1 MPGRKIR
8 KGVKKLTRKKK
19 CRFCMNPTM
28 EITYKNEKMVQRY
41 ISDRGKIVAKRVSGN
56 CAKHQRMVARELKIA
71 RFLAL
76 APYIRE
82 HYR

>member
-1 MPGRKIR
+1 MQMQKKR
-8 KGVKKLTRKKK
+8 KGIKITRKKK
-19 CRFCMNPTM
+19 CRFCMNPDM
-28 EITYKNEKMVQRY
+28 EISYKNEKMVQRY

-56 CAKHQRMVARELKIA
+56 CARHQRLVAKELKIA

>member
-1 MPGRKIR
+1 MPIR
-8 KGVKKLTRKKK
+8 KKRKGIKKLARKKK

-28 EITYKNEKMVQRY
+28 EISYKNEKMVQRY

-71 RFLAL
+71 RFLSL

>member
-1 MPGRKIR
+1 MPVRKKR
-8 KGVKKLTRKKK
+8 KGPKKPARKKK

-28 EITYKNEKMVQRY
+28 EISYKNEKMVQRY

-76 APYIRE
+76 APFIRE